1 MSKTKQE
8 EVKQKEVKKE
18 VFTDIVFY
26 KGGSHLMEC
35 FSDYP
40 QWLREWL
47 DEINRVGRVSYTE
60 VLSGSGGRV
69 TKLVIETN
77 GIKQVMEAGS
87 VVIYFADEG
96 EVEIEIGQAGLL
108 KYINAKLANQ

>member
-26 KGGSHLMEC
+26 KGGTYLMDC

-47 DEINRVGRVSYTE
+47 DEINRTGKVSYTE
-60 VLSGSGGRV
+60 VLSGSGHRV
-69 TKLVIETN
+69 KKLVIETN
-77 GIKQVMEAGS
+77 GIKQDTVLLVHIGGS
-87 VVIYFADEG
+87 TEPFRYRFTSSATCCTNGSKRI
-96 EVEIEIGQAGLL
+96 LP
-108 KYINAKLANQ
+108 